1 MVPAEREIW
10 LDWLR
15 VSACFMVMAT
25 HSCEPFY
32 LGGEGSLILSESDAL
47 WVAVLNSITRAAV
60 VLFIFTSSY
69 LQFPLHYSA
78 GEFLKKRA
86 IRILPPLLFWTV
98 VYALVWGSPLQ
109 NFKDLLLNFNYAAG
123 HLWFVYMLI
132 GLYLM
137 MPPLS
142 PWAEKVGKR
151 ELQVYLGIWLFT
163 TLIPLIRSIIGGI
176 APVIYGPS
184 GIPNP
189 ARYPLW
195 GEASWNPYGVFYYI
209 SGIIGYLLLG
219 LYFKK
224 YVGHLSWG
232 KTLGIALP
240 AGLTGLALCIGGFLF
255 AVSRDSG
262 WTFPFEG
269 PVSYAVSWE
278 WTWSNDALGVALMAV
293 SWILLFRKIT
303 TGGKFYEKVL
313 LPVSKASYGMY
324 LCHMLLL
331 GAIAAWLRSALGIG
345 ADGILGIWTTPVQI
359 AATAVLSFVGT
370 AIFCTLFR
378 RIPKVGKWIIGN

>member
-1 MVPAEREIW
+1 MAPAEREIW

-32 LGGEGSLILSESDAL
+32 LGGEGSLVLSGSDAL
-47 WVAVLNSITRAAV
+47 WVSVLNSITRAAV
-60 VLFIFTSSY
+60 VLFIFTSAY

-86 IRILPPLLFWTV
+86 IRILPPLLFWTI

-109 NFKDLLLNFNYAAG
+109 NFKDLLLNFNYSAG

-132 GLYLM
+132 GLYLI
-137 MPPLS
+137 MPLLS

-163 TLIPLIRSIIGGI
+163 TLIPLIRSLMGGI
-176 APVIYGPS
+176 APIIYGPS

-195 GEASWNPYGVFYYI
+195 GEASWNPYGIFYYV
-209 SGIIGYLLLG
+209 SGIIGYLLLA
-219 LYFKK
+219 LYFRKF
-224 YVGHLSWG
+224 VGRLSWG

-240 AGLTGLALCIGGFLF
+240 AGLIGLAICIGGFLF
-255 AVSRDSG
+255 AVYRDSG
-262 WTFPFEG
+262 GAFPFEG
-269 PVSYAVSWE
+269 PVCYAVSWE
-278 WTWSNDALGVALMAV
+278 WTWSNDAIGVALMAV

-303 TGGKFYEKVL
+303 GAGKFYEKVL
-313 LPVSKASYGMY
+313 LPVSNASYGMY

-331 GAIAAWLRSALGIG
+331 GAIAAWLRSALGTG
-345 ADGILGIWTTPVQI
+345 ADGLLGIWTTPVQI
-359 AATAVLSFVGT
+359 TATAILSFVGT

-378 RIPKVGKWIIGN
+378 RIPKVGKWIFG